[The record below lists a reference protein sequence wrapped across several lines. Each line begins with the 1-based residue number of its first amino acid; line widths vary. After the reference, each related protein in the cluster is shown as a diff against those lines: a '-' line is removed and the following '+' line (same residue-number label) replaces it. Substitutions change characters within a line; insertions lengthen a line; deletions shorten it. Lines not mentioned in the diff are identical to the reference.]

1 MDNITNELKEILNE
15 MDNISVR
22 IHKVNYNELN
32 KMDRCI
38 LLYNIQELALTILNQ
53 SKLKQVG

>member
-1 MDNITNELKEILNE
+1 MNNTTYELKEILNE

-22 IHKVNYNELN
+22 IHNVNYDEMN

-38 LLYNIQELALTILNQ
+38 LLYNIQVLAQTILNQ